1 MNFISVALGGALGA
15 VLRYTLGAIP
25 LKMTFPLHTLI
36 INIVGAIVIGFI
48 VGLIDEKGEISHNT
62 ELFWKTGVCGGFTT
76 FSTFSL
82 ESVELFEKDMHILA
96 GIYIILSI
104 TLCLFG
110 IFFGKRIAMGI
121 A

>member
-1 MNFISVALGGALGA
+1 MNFLCVALGGALGA

-36 INIVGAIVIGFI
+36 INIAGAILIGFI
-48 VGLIDEKGEISHNT
+48 VGAINERGEISNNT

-96 GIYIILSI
+96 GVYIILSI